1 MEQDEQAPAS
11 GDSNQHGVVVG
22 GSCQKVCDYTEDE
35 LIELYEERAAIF
47 EFDGGLSRE
56 DAEYRA
62 GVEIAN
68 QLKPRVLPER
78 IKQESRRSN
87 KKGK

>member
-1 MEQDEQAPAS
+1 MDVS
-11 GDSNQHGVVVG
+11 
-22 GSCQKVCDYTEDE
+22 DYTDDE
-35 LIELYEERAAIF
+35 MYDLWNERAAVF

-62 GVEIAN
+62 GVEVAGWM
-68 QLKPRVLPER
+68 KPRALPEK

-87 KKGK
+87 KKVER

>member
-1 MEQDEQAPAS
+1 MDVS
-11 GDSNQHGVVVG
+11 SYSN
-22 GSCQKVCDYTEDE
+22 EDLYE
-35 LIELYEERAAIF
+35 LWEERAAIL

-62 GVEIAN
+62 GVEIASWV
-68 QLKPRVLPER
+68 KVVPER
-78 IKQESRRSN
+78 IMVESLRSN

>member
-1 MEQDEQAPAS
+1 MDVSSYSDE
-11 GDSNQHGVVVG
+11 DL
-22 GSCQKVCDYTEDE
+22 YE
-35 LIELYEERAAIF
+35 LWEERAAIF

-62 GVEIAN
+62 GVEIASW
-68 QLKPRVLPER
+68 LKPRAVPER
-78 IKQESRRSN
+78 IKVESSRSS